1 MLNAI
6 RGHWQ
11 LIALT
16 ALVLLLWNT
25 PALFPAKMLV
35 IFLHELS
42 HGLAAW
48 LTGGAVREL
57 SLSPLQGGHAITTG
71 GSPFWIISA
80 GYLGSL
86 FFGILLFLLALR
98 TNLDRLA
105 LGALG
110 ALMIVVSLIYMSG
123 AFPILYGVL
132 TGAVLLAVAYFL
144 SHDLNDLLLRT
155 LGLINMIYVPYDIF
169 SDTLA
174 RSDARSDARILSE
187 IIGGPTMFWGT
198 IWLILSVIS
207 IIACLRIGLRSGTNI
222 SFEDLISRAKR
233 PSA

>member
-1 MLNAI
+1 MTTL

-35 IFLHELS
+35 IFLHEFS

-57 SLSPLQGGHAITTG
+57 SLSPMQGGHAITTG
-71 GSPFWIISA
+71 GSPFWIVSA

-86 FFGILLFLLALR
+86 FFGILFFLLALR
-98 TNLDRLA
+98 TNLDRIA

-110 ALMIVVSLIYMSG
+110 ALLILVTLIYMSG
-123 AFPILYGVL
+123 VFPILYGVL
-132 TGAVLLAVAYFL
+132 TGAVFLAVAYFL
-144 SHDLNDLLLRT
+144 SHDLNDLILRA

-174 RSDARSDARILSE
+174 RSQARSDARILSE
-187 IIGGPTMFWGT
+187 IVGGPTVFWGA

-222 SFEDLISRAKR
+222 SLENLARRAKR